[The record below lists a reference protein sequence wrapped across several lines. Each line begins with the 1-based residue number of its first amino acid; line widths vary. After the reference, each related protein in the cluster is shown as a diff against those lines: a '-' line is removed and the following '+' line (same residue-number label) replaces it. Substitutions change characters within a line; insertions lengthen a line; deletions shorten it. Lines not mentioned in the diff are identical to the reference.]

1 MYVNQYKTKKLF
13 KPYIIIFDNKEVV
26 MKEKFLNSSINILQ
40 KQYNYDNDTLDR
52 VKYGLEVIY
61 INVTKISV
69 ILLTSLLFKIFKET
83 LLLILFVNFIRMFAY
98 GLHAKKSWHCYVSSI
113 LCFVLLPLYFINTK
127 IDILQKIIISIFT
140 LLSIIL
146 FAPSDTE
153 KRPLIN
159 AKHRKKLKYNS
170 ILVAS
175 IYIILIFIIKD
186 QYFSN
191 LILLSLIIQ
200 SMLINPIIYKL
211 FDLPYNNYKSYK
223 KAA

>member
-1 MYVNQYKTKKLF
+1 MTKLDF
-13 KPYIIIFDNKEVV
+13 NSFIILTENKEVV

-40 KQYNYDNDTLDR
+40 KQYNYDINTLDR

-83 LLLILFVNFIRMFAY
+83 LILIVFVNFIRMFAY

-113 LCFVLLPLYFINTK
+113 LCFVFLPMLFTNVQINA
-127 IDILQKIIISIFT
+127 ISKIITSILVLISMF
-140 LLSIIL
+140 L
-146 FAPSDTE
+146 FAPSDTQ

-159 AKHRKKLKYNS
+159 AKQRKKLKVKS
-170 ILVAS
+170 IIVTS
-175 IYIILIFIIKD
+175 IYIFLIFIIKD
-186 QYFSN
+186 QYYSN

-200 SMLINPIIYKL
+200 SMLINPIIYKI
-211 FDLPYNNYKSYK
+211 FELPYNNYKVYK

>member
-127 IDILQKIIISIFT
+127 IDILQKIIISI
-140 LLSIIL
+140 LVLISIIF